1 VAEGPDRVRLD
12 KWLWAARF
20 FKTRRLA
27 VEAIQGGKV
36 RIGDA
41 PAKPAKDVR
50 AGDRLTIT
58 AGQTTWTVDV
68 LGVNEHRRPASEAQL
83 LYRETPESRE
93 LRERRAAERRAAP
106 PLGADLPGRP
116 SKRDRRQ
123 IEALRGA
130 RRDPRR
136 GA

>member
-58 AGQTTWTVDV
+58 SGQTTWTVDV

-83 LYRETPESRE
+83 LYEETPESRE
-93 LRERRAAERRAAP
+93 LRERRASERRAAP

-123 IEALRGA
+123 IESLRGA

>member
-1 VAEGPDRVRLD
+1 MADGPDRVRLD

-36 RIGDA
+36 RMGDA

-83 LYRETPESRE
+83 LYTETPESRE

-130 RRDPRR
+130 RRHPRR
-136 GA
+136 GG

>member
-1 VAEGPDRVRLD
+1 MAEGPDRVRLD

-58 AGQTTWTVDV
+58 SGQITWTVDV

-83 LYRETPESRE
+83 LYEETPESRE

>member
-1 VAEGPDRVRLD
+1 MAEGPDRVRLD

-83 LYRETPESRE
+83 LYEETAESRE
-93 LRERRAAERRAAP
+93 LRERRASERRAAP
-106 PLGADLPGRP
+106 PLGADLVGRP

-123 IEALRGA
+123 IEALRGS

-136 GA
+136 GG

>member
-41 PAKPAKDVR
+41 AAKPSKDVR

-58 AGQTTWTVDV
+58 SGQITWTVDV
-68 LGVNEHRRPASEAQL
+68 RGVNEHRRPASEAVL
-83 LYRETPESRE
+83 LYEETPESRE

-130 RRDPRR
+130 RRNPRR

>member
-1 VAEGPDRVRLD
+1 VAESPDRVRLD

-83 LYRETPESRE
+83 LYEETPESRE
-93 LRERRAAERRAAP
+93 LRERRSAERRAAP
-106 PLGADLPGRP
+106 PLGADLVGRP

-123 IEALRGA
+123 IEALRGS
-130 RRDPRR
+130 RRNPRR
-136 GA
+136 GL